1 MKKTLAQNISRYDNK
16 IRVRYNL
23 RTLRILLVSAAVGI
37 AAGLLLGTVLIG
49 IYAIGLGALIAL
61 ILFAVQIVEVD
72 GIPLLTGLRLAL
84 FPPHFR
90 QYEHTARSPEDRLSP
105 DSYKERSL
113 PNEKA
118 KRKERAGKD
127 KKAGSR

>member
-23 RTLRILLVSAAVGI
+23 RTLRILLVSTAVGI

-90 QYEHTARSPEDRLSP
+90 QYEHTARSPEDRLNP